1 MVIIN
6 KVKNQHGQREQFFF
20 FIVTERRHVTHDRQS
35 EKRSEI
41 KAFCDLA
48 AKSVR
53 NRKDIQKSLNS
64 SMIPPTLQLQIQG
77 KEEDL
82 RRKKKAGCHG
92 THEDDAFSGDGSGT
106 RLTFRRE
113 APSWLSRS
121 EFKNRLSLEINKSR
135 SSGGCEIRQA
145 SVPPP
150 LLSNQGNALPLSL
163 HIY

>member
-1 MVIIN
+1 MKESPKRKRTTEESSLYLLRILFSFLILRSWKVEITIPSVSKVI
-6 KVKNQHGQREQFFF
+6 QDQ
-20 FIVTERRHVTHDRQS
+20 
-35 EKRSEI
+35 
-41 KAFCDLA
+41 
-48 AKSVR
+48 
-53 NRKDIQKSLNS
+53 
-64 SMIPPTLQLQIQG
+64 
-77 KEEDL
+77 
-82 RRKKKAGCHG
+82 
-92 THEDDAFSGDGSGT
+92 HEDDAFSGDGSGT